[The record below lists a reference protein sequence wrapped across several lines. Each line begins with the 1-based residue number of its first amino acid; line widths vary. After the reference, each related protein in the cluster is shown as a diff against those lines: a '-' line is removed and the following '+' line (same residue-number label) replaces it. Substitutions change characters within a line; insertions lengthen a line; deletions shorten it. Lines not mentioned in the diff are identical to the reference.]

1 MRRTPIFCFLIAIA
15 CNLRAAPGT
24 RTLVVFPFEN
34 RSSQSDLGWIS
45 EAFSE
50 ILSERLAGPGRYVL
64 GQDERTAAYS
74 QLGVPPATVLTLAS
88 EYKVA
93 QTLGVDWAI
102 VGHFKVTGQQLS
114 ATAQLLNVHKLKLHP
129 QIEASGALADLI
141 TIQTS
146 LAWRILA
153 TYDASFTAGTEE
165 DFAGQFPPVRLDAFE
180 NYIRGLLAA
189 DDGTRIHFLREAD
202 RLNPSDHHAAFQLGR
217 YYFDQKDYSNSAQWL
232 GKLVPPDQHYDESL
246 FLLGVDDFFLGR
258 NKESLSAFQALSLA
272 MPLNEVWNNLGVLQ
286 ARAGNE
292 PEALKSFLRAHKGD
306 DRDPTYCFNL
316 GASYYYLKDYQ
327 QSTKYLEQ
335 AVKLDDNDLRAR
347 TLLASAL
354 GKMGNSAGEH
364 EQLTWVAS
372 HEGSSMA
379 NLAEDILPQPRIT
392 KSYDGKAFRLLSVT
406 VHNTLEQKLSKLP
419 PEAHG
424 SFYLAQGRQL
434 VSEGRYP
441 EAIRDLQEAAGLI
454 PESSECYLLLGQAYE
469 LSGKHRKAL
478 QEFQTSLQL
487 DNNAATHLWLAH
499 TYQSMKQPAEALQ
512 EAETALS
519 MNPGDKNAQ
528 EMIESIHRQSNT
540 AKKTT

>member
-1 MRRTPIFCFLIAIA
+1 MKRTFIVCCLLALA
-15 CNLRAAPGT
+15 CNLRATPAT
-24 RTLVVFPFEN
+24 RTIVVFPFEN

-45 EAFSE
+45 EAFAE
-50 ILSERLAGPGRYVL
+50 ILSERLAGPGRYIL
-64 GQDERTAAYS
+64 GHDERTAAYS

-114 ATAQLLNVHKLKLHP
+114 ATAQLLNVHKLRLHP
-129 QIEASGALADLI
+129 RLEASGALADLI
-141 TIQTS
+141 SIQAN

-165 DFAGQFPPVRLDAFE
+165 DFARQFPPVRLDAFE
-180 NYIRGLLAA
+180 NYIRGVLAA

-217 YYFDQKDYSNSAQWL
+217 YYFDQKDYSNSARWL
-232 GKLVPPDQHYDESL
+232 GKLVPVDQHYDQSL

-258 NKESLSAFQALSLA
+258 NKESQAAFQTLSLA

-286 ARAGNE
+286 ARAGNDR
-292 PEALKSFLRAHKGD
+292 EALKSFRRAHDGD
-306 DRDPTYCFNL
+306 NRDPTFCFNL
-316 GASYYYLKDYQ
+316 GASYYYLKNYQ
-327 QSTKYLEQ
+327 QSAKYLDQ
-335 AVKLDDNDLRAR
+335 AVELDANDLRAR

-354 GKMGNSAGEH
+354 GKMGNSGGEQK
-364 EQLTWVAS
+364 QLTWVAD
-372 HEGSSMA
+372 HDGSSMA
-379 NLAEDILPQPRIT
+379 DLAEDILPQPRIT
-392 KSYDGKAFRLLSVT
+392 KSYNGKAFRLLSVT
-406 VHNTLEQKLSKLP
+406 VHNTLEQKLSTLP

-424 SFYLAQGRQL
+424 SFHLAQGRQL

-441 EAIRDLQEAAGLI
+441 EAIRELQEAVALI

-469 LSGKHRKAL
+469 LSGKHQEAL
-478 QEFQTSLQL
+478 REFQTSLQL

-499 TYQSMKQPAEALQ
+499 TYQSMKQPAEALG

-519 MNPGDKNAQ
+519 MNPGDKNARK
-528 EMIESIHRQSNT
+528 MIESIQQQSST
-540 AKKTT
+540 AKKTP